1 MPQTGWEVM
10 SLAKHDENPLPGL
23 QCEERADSRAKAS
36 LERSWWWYTSIG
48 AMALALGFGLLA
60 VIYLFILPL
69 GMLILGISISA
80 LFAPIISWLSRRM
93 PRIVAVIVVYVAVVL
108 LLIGMGMVVV
118 PAIVAQAQV
127 VIVRV
132 PDAFKQLQS
141 SLQGVQS
148 QIYNDLLT
156 QLISY
161 LSSLGSNLV
170 ALPVAFVSALLDS
183 LIVIFISIYGLIVAP
198 SLRDFVLSLLP
209 QPRSERLASILNK
222 MVNEMGGYFRGAVI
236 NGLIIGSLTGFG
248 LFVIGVNYALVL
260 GLIAGTLEFIPVIGP
275 IVGAVP
281 LVGIALLQSP
291 TKAIIALGYAIIL
304 HQVESNILV
313 PNIMR
318 TQTEISPLLV
328 LLALTGGL
336 AIGGIFGALVAIPL
350 TAALRVIFVEQV
362 FPAIRR
368 RTGAQAANSED
379 KEQDEESK
387 N

>member
-148 QIYNDLLT
+148 QIYNELLT
-156 QLISY
+156 QLIS
-161 LSSLGSNLV
+161 
-170 ALPVAFVSALLDS
+170 
-183 LIVIFISIYGLIVAP
+183 
-198 SLRDFVLSLLP
+198 
-209 QPRSERLASILNK
+209 
-222 MVNEMGGYFRGAVI
+222 
-236 NGLIIGSLTGFG
+236 
-248 LFVIGVNYALVL
+248 
-260 GLIAGTLEFIPVIGP
+260 
-275 IVGAVP
+275 
-281 LVGIALLQSP
+281 
-291 TKAIIALGYAIIL
+291 
-304 HQVESNILV
+304 
-313 PNIMR
+313 
-318 TQTEISPLLV
+318 
-328 LLALTGGL
+328 
-336 AIGGIFGALVAIPL
+336 
-350 TAALRVIFVEQV
+350 
-362 FPAIRR
+362 
-368 RTGAQAANSED
+368 
-379 KEQDEESK
+379 
-387 N
+387 